1 MVMAVPTRR
10 VTSLS
15 SVPYPLALLRGITTG
30 GQIDAIQDAIHPDR
44 DPEQKEMWLKMNSEI
59 NDHIEALVGCVKWVA
74 GRGGGRLGQFDW
86 RACGCS

>member
-1 MVMAVPTRR
+1 MAVHTRR

-15 SVPYPLALLRGITTG
+15 SVPRLLASLPGITTG

-74 GRGGGRLGQFDW
+74 WKRGLKVGAIRL
-86 RACGCS
+86 ACLWV